1 MLFNYKITIELNST
15 FDAPLL
21 GADTTGYRRG
31 MIDKI
36 LIKEIKEMVSKNI
49 ETKEVSDDN
58 MRVTIN
64 LKKQLRGLGKPVR
77 DKNKPTDNQ

>member
-31 MIDKI
+31 MIDK
-36 LIKEIKEMVSKNI
+36 LIVKEIREMVANGIESKNI
-49 ETKEVSDDN
+49 SDEN
-58 MRVTIN
+58 MNVTITC
-64 LKKQLRGLGKPVR
+64 KKQLRGLSPKFN
-77 DKNKPTDNQ
+77 NKKEKENE